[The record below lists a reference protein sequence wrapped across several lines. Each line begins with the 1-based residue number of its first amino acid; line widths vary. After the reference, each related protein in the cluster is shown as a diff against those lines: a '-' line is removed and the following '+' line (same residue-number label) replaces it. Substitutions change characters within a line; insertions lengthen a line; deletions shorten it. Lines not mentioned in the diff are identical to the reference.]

1 MMINKIAYNKPA
13 FMMQVTLS
21 QIEISKWMMV
31 LQNETES
38 LYQDTF
44 N

>member
-1 MMINKIAYNKPA
+1 
-13 FMMQVTLS
+13 MQVTLS